1 LGNNWLNLAKA
12 RIDFDTL
19 ALKVKYKHQ
28 MAKLSIYYERKNVA
42 LPKMRSYQQ
51 TYQLPVS
58 LNNNKL
64 EQSDQEQSD
73 DSYDDDIEGTESED
87 EESSENDTE
96 EEMTD
101 DEKENQSLLVL
112 EDGTKEEVIIKNF
125 KESHII
131 QATTSVLTI
140 PTNSSMTLTLDKPEK
155 EKPHL
160 IYHFETTHPKLNNAS
175 GYFDTCSTLIV
186 NKRTVEI

>member
-1 LGNNWLNLAKA
+1 
-12 RIDFDTL
+12 
-19 ALKVKYKHQ
+19 
-28 MAKLSIYYERKNVA
+28 
-42 LPKMRSYQQ
+42 MRSYQQ

-58 LNNNKL
+58 LTNNKL
-64 EQSDQEQSD
+64 EQSDEEQSD
-73 DSYDDDIEGTESED
+73 DSYEDDIEETESED

-112 EDGTKEEVIIKNF
+112 EDGTKEEVLITNF
-125 KESHII
+125 KESHIV
-131 QATTSVLTI
+131 QATALGLTI
-140 PTNSSMTLTLDKPEK
+140 PANSSMTLTLDKPEK

-175 GYFDTCSTLIV
+175 GYFDTCSTLI
-186 NKRTVEI
+186 NQKKS